1 MVRIQMGQPIDLAM
15 RLPKHKECDD
25 DHEQSEQEEQ
35 PSTIE
40 RLTDPRTQACADHPA
55 SRKHERTLPARA
67 RVIRLDKALSATAT
81 ALVPMATCVDGTP
94 TP

>member
-1 MVRIQMGQPIDLAM
+1 MTIMSSPNRKSSHRPSNDLPIVEPRPAPTIPQAANTSAQGQ
-15 RLPKHKECDD
+15 
-25 DHEQSEQEEQ
+25 
-35 PSTIE
+35 
-40 RLTDPRTQACADHPA
+40 
-55 SRKHERTLPARA
+55 RTLPARA